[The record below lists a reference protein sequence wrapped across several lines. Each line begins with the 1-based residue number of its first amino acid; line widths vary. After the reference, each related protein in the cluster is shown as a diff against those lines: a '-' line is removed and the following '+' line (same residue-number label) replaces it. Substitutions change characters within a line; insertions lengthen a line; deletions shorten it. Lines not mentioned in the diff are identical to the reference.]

1 MVILFENLKKSQMSG
16 KEKSSF
22 LSFLL
27 KSVFLIELL
36 DTTLCLSESLTA
48 CVERVAVGAGVNS
61 DFLQNGTC
69 FEFCAAACADDL
81 RLVILRMCVC
91 LHFLSLPSDL
101 KPLCVLKESAH
112 LY

>member
-48 CVERVAVGAGVNS
+48 SVERMA
-61 DFLQNGTC
+61 
-69 FEFCAAACADDL
+69 
-81 RLVILRMCVC
+81 I
-91 LHFLSLPSDL
+91 
-101 KPLCVLKESAH
+101 
-112 LY
+112 